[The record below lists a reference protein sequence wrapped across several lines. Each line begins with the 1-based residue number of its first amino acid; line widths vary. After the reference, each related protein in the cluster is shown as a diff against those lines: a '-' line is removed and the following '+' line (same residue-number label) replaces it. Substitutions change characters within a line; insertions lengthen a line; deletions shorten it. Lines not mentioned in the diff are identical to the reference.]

1 MSKLVSAALI
11 AAMALTPAVAHADRT
26 PLEQSVA
33 RELPRYGFKDV
44 DVDQLSSNQVATLYM
59 LMYSKRS
66 HGDKRAL
73 IKSTLGGRNTLRG
86 LLFD

>member
-1 MSKLVSAALI
+1 MFKLVSAAVF
-11 AAMALTPAVAHADRT
+11 AAITLLPATAYADRT

-44 DVDQLSSNQVATLYM
+44 DVDQLSSSQVAALYM
-59 LMYSKRS
+59 LVHGKRS